1 MKVELKQII
10 DQLTE
15 ACGLDDGYKVSA
27 LIDDEN
33 DNKIVGWT
41 IVKVYDDGHIE
52 PYNDVKFNNINEL
65 INAYL

>member
-10 DQLTE
+10 DQLTK
-15 ACGLDDGYKVSA
+15 ACGLSDGYKVSA

-33 DNKIVGWT
+33 NKIVGWT
-41 IVKVYDDGHIE
+41 IVRVYENGRIE
-52 PYNDVKFNNINEL
+52 PINDVKFKNIDEL

>member
-15 ACGLDDGYKVSA
+15 ACGLSDGYKVSA

-33 DNKIVGWT
+33 NKIVGWT
-41 IVKVYDDGHIE
+41 IVRVYEDGRIE
-52 PYNDVKFNNINEL
+52 PYNDVKFKNINEL

>member
-15 ACGLDDGYKVSA
+15 ACGLDEGYKVSA
-27 LIDDEN
+27 LIDDNEN
-33 DNKIVGWT
+33 IVGWT
-41 IVKVYDDGHIE
+41 IVKVCEDGRIE
-52 PYNDVKFNNINEL
+52 PINDVKFKNIDEL

>member
-15 ACGLDDGYKVSA
+15 ACGLSDGYKVSA

-33 DNKIVGWT
+33 NKIVGWT
-41 IVKVYDDGHIE
+41 IVRVYEDGRIE
-52 PYNDVKFNNINEL
+52 PINDVKFKNIDEL

>member
-15 ACGLDDGYKVSA
+15 ACGLDEGYKVSA
-27 LIDDEN
+27 LIDNEN
-33 DNKIVGWT
+33 IVGWT
-41 IVKVYDDGHIE
+41 IVKVFDDGRIE
-52 PYNDVKFNNINEL
+52 PYNNIKYNNIDEL

>member
-10 DQLTE
+10 DQLSE
-15 ACGLDDGYKVSA
+15 AIGLGKGFKVSA

-41 IVKVYDDGHIE
+41 IVKVYENGKIE
-52 PYNDVKFNNINEL
+52 PLKDVTFKSIKEL
-65 INAYL
+65 IEAYI

>member
-1 MKVELKQII
+1 MKIELKQII

-27 LIDDEN
+27 LIDDNEN
-33 DNKIVGWT
+33 IVGWT
-41 IVKVYDDGHIE
+41 IVKVFEDGHIE
-52 PYNDVKFNNINEL
+52 PINDVKFKNIDEL

>member
-1 MKVELKQII
+1 MKIELKQII

-15 ACGLDDGYKVSA
+15 ACGLSDGYKVSA

-33 DNKIVGWT
+33 NKIVGWT
-41 IVKVYDDGHIE
+41 IVRVYEDGRIE
-52 PYNDVKFNNINEL
+52 PINDVKFKNIDEL

>member
-15 ACGLDDGYKVSA
+15 ACCLSDGYKVSA

-41 IVKVYDDGHIE
+41 IVKVYEDGRIE
-52 PYNDVKFNNINEL
+52 PLKNINFKSIKEL
-65 INAYL
+65 IEAYR

>member
-15 ACGLDDGYKVSA
+15 VCGLDDGYKVSA

-33 DNKIVGWT
+33 NNKIVGWT

-52 PYNDVKFNNINEL
+52 PYNNVKFNNINEL